1 MKRGNFGKPF
11 RAPAGG
17 WPKYV
22 PPIVGC
28 YDNKTKSLK
37 FDKYVNNTN
46 VQLQPGQMGRP
57 QTRTVPDY
65 TIANNCKGLP
75 GNGLPNKPWIGTGV
89 DQFHIGNLPPNTFA
103 KNGTNDL
110 GLLCRLRGFKNVQ
123 AVRQWHGM
131 PGFTAP
137 ESGAFD
143 SSAYSDGAYTY
154 WQSYSPTPTQK
165 KYLTCATDFEYN
177 LGLTFVNEGWAYAP
191 GTMDTGGTEFLHTT
205 ETYVYAGGAAI
216 SQSTSVDAKTGERT
230 LNSFSK
236 SDTTT
241 NQLIQVS
248 TYFGTTNTDVG
259 VVSGP
264 IYLAPISVCHP
275 FSTGWGAAGIWATFG
290 QGTWDHVS
298 YTGFNGGAAQIADQ
312 VAAWNA
318 TQTLLQAA
326 VSFAITDS
334 GFSATITV
342 TPLPAITTKAYAA
355 DGNTIHG
362 IPNPGDDTP
371 CDYKNTQGY
380 TGSVS
385 WTFAVT
391 LSDPNYSNDTVVG
404 STHYAGVYSDV
415 KFLLSKWPLN
425 DDGAYPWRTDG
436 VWQIAP
442 LVSRDE
448 VPGNVSPLQSLSSST
463 VDDLRSPIADANGN
477 APFTDAWI
485 PTYSQTGW
493 FDTNCWGWQFANG
506 TNAAATS
513 LVRFLGTGLI
523 LGLPLPGAFLD
534 SYGYWFKA
542 LTGIPFGNYQ
552 NFFDFNANVW
562 QACQWFQP
570 ENTQPFVQWYQVG
583 WGEWLYDKIR
593 TTGAQLPHNCTQWTN
608 NYDAFYKQPYAYLTQ
623 ADKGS
628 YDMDG
633 QAGPSASQHAPRGDA
648 LWAQKCAEIL
658 EIWPSEDFFR
668 PAGADR
674 FAFDETKVYC
684 VNNLTGSGA
693 GSTWNL
699 TNCDM
704 TPFGPTVPASLTL
717 SGVWGGASVGGFYT
731 GCTYSFDPTGGYL
744 GAGTV
749 TLGTLVAPV
758 PTGWTTPGGDTAT
771 AFGFLPYSAKPGIL
785 GRSQVG
791 SMIDNGDSTTTLILS
806 LAEPYLITGD
816 ALDFFS
822 VTFPVTAGIKC
833 ETMTAVATNKAITKV
848 LAWQATFGYSVGDLV
863 LDSSNNIQQATS
875 AGTSGISAPAWLA
888 TNAGGATTTDSGVVW
903 KFLATGGVLDA
914 TYKVAAVKASII
926 SATWVQTHGAP
937 AWYWDDNKRKGD
949 FQVYD
954 WTADYRTGGE
964 VTRAAS
970 YSGTPTCATGS
981 TLGSG
986 QVFCN
991 GFSAWHE
998 TQNPM
1003 DVWVKSTV
1011 YPKGKIITDGTN
1023 TQQATN
1029 TGTSGSTAPTFGT
1042 TVGATT
1048 TDGGVVWK
1056 LVKLGGSGV
1065 PFNPCLP
1072 AVVCISPNGEV
1083 FPNGVTVPFPAT
1095 FNFDDSY
1102 GASWQAE
1109 IEQAK
1114 ASLFSQPVHTPCGDV
1129 VDPITDLESETKV
1142 AQMDDGNCKDSYQDG
1157 VVYHFIYQHFTF
1169 VESLGA
1175 PPGGAGCAGDQTAPT
1190 PAQPMAYVSPVN
1202 HSGGMQPPGMIGY
1215 NNTTGVPFGAW
1226 NFWSYRLTI
1235 ESNCQTCRF
1244 NYADAENFSCGPT
1257 TVLVP
1262 SDTATDATPN
1272 LSGLGGLS

>member
-1 MKRGNFGKPF
+1 MSGYGLPYRQ
-11 RAPAGG
+11 PAGG
-17 WPKYV
+17 WSNPRKAYFGGRYQHRE
-22 PPIVGC
+22 PAING
-28 YDNKTKSLK
+28 LA
-37 FDKYVNNTN
+37 KYVNNTN
-46 VQLQPGQMGRP
+46 VQLQPGQVGRP
-57 QTRTVPDY
+57 QTRTVPD

-89 DQFHIGNLPPNTFA
+89 DQFHIGNLPPNTFTPS
-103 KNGTNDL
+103 GTNDL

-131 PGFTAP
+131 FGFTAP

-165 KYLTCATDFEYN
+165 KYLTCATNFGYTNDLVFTTEEWDY
-177 LGLTFVNEGWAYAP
+177 LP
-191 GTMDTGGTEFLHTT
+191 GTMDTGGTAFFYSKTITT
-205 ETYVYAGGAAI
+205 YAGGANI
-216 SQSTSVDAKTGERT
+216 SQSTSVNANTGERT

-241 NQLIQVS
+241 NEITNETIYNGV
-248 TYFGTTNTDVG
+248 TTNTD
-259 VVSGP
+259 SGATGP
-264 IYLAPISVCHP
+264 VYLAPISVCHP
-275 FSTGWGAAGIWATFG
+275 FTTAWGASGIWATFG
-290 QGTWDHVS
+290 QGTWNRVS

-318 TQTLLQAA
+318 TQTLLQAS
-326 VSFAITDS
+326 VSNFSITDS

-342 TPLPAITTKAYAA
+342 TPLPAVTTKAYAA
-355 DGNTIHG
+355 DGNKIHG
-362 IPNPGDDTP
+362 IPNPGDNTP
-371 CDYKNTQGY
+371 CDTKNTQGY
-380 TGSVS
+380 TGSLS
-385 WTFAVT
+385 WTFTVT

-415 KFLLSKWPLN
+415 KFLLSKWALN

-448 VPGNVSPLQSLSSST
+448 VPVNVSPLQSLSSGT

-477 APFTDAWI
+477 APFTHAWVA
-485 PTYSQTGW
+485 TYSQTGW
-493 FDTNCWGWQFANG
+493 FDTHCWGWQFANG

-534 SYGYWFKA
+534 SYGYWFQA

-562 QACQWFQP
+562 QACDWVQDGTSHF
-570 ENTQPFVQWYQVG
+570 TQWYQVG

-608 NYDAFYKQPYAYLTQ
+608 NYDAFYKQSYAYLTQ

-628 YDMDG
+628 YDLDG
-633 QAGPSASQHAPRGDA
+633 QAGPSTSQHAPRGDA

-699 TNCDM
+699 TNCD
-704 TPFGPTVPASLTL
+704 TTAHGPTVPASLTL

-731 GCTYSFDPTGGYL
+731 GCTYSFDPTVGYA
-744 GAGTV
+744 GAGTL

-758 PTGWTTPGGDTAT
+758 PTGWTTPGGDTTT
-771 AFGFLPYSAKPGIL
+771 AFGFLPYFAKPGIL
-785 GRSQVG
+785 GRAAIASTT
-791 SMIDNGDSTTTLILS
+791 DNGDGTTTLILS
-806 LAEPYLITGD
+806 IAQPYLVTGD
-816 ALDFFS
+816 ALDFFTS
-822 VTFPVTAGIKC
+822 ALVSGC
-833 ETMTAVATNKAITKV
+833 ETLTATVTNKTLTNV
-848 LAWQATFGYSVGDLV
+848 LVWQATTAYAVGELV
-863 LDSSNNIQQATS
+863 IDSNGNVQQATS
-875 AGTSGISAPAWLA
+875 AGTTGSSAPTWL
-888 TNAGGATTTDSGVVW
+888 TTSAGGVTTNDGGVTW
-903 KFLATGGVLDA
+903 KFLVTGGAVD
-914 TYKVAAVKASII
+914 TTFKVAATKTDIG

-937 AWYWDDNKRKGD
+937 AWFWDDNGRKGD

-964 VTRAAS
+964 VARAAS
-970 YSGTPTCATGS
+970 YPGTPTCATGS
-981 TLGSG
+981 TLGAG

-991 GFSAWHE
+991 GFSAWNA

-1011 YPKGKIITDGTN
+1011 YPKGKIISDGTN

-1042 TVGATT
+1042 TLGATT

-1083 FPNGVTVPFPAT
+1083 FPNGVTVPFPTT

-1129 VDPITDLESETKV
+1129 VDPITDLEAGTKV
-1142 AQMDDGNCKDSYQDG
+1142 AQMDDGNCNDSYQDG
-1157 VVYHFIYQHFTF
+1157 DVYHFIYQHFTF

-1175 PPGGAGCAGDQTAPT
+1175 PPSGAGCAGDQTAPT

-1215 NNTTGVPFGAW
+1215 DNTTGVPFGAW
-1226 NFWSYRLTI
+1226 TFWGYRYTI
-1235 ESNCQTCRF
+1235 ESNCKVCRF
-1244 NYADAENFSCGPT
+1244 NYAAAENFACVNFAAAT
-1257 TVLVP
+1257 M
-1262 SDTATDATPN
+1262 SDSAMDAPAS
-1272 LSGLGGLS
+1272 LSGLGGIS